1 MALGP
6 CTRKPYDYIMEE
18 LNAGRWSTLYIL
30 HVVSYLIWSSLSV
43 YSRYAKKTLQY
54 DFFLPFWHFC
64 RGNLRMKKKHCI
76 FQIYHVGWVMA
87 MQVLLFVHTDQISMP
102 FLKKAN
108 GQYGASFEQTRPNSD
123 LDHLF
128 YCRTDQHVQ
137 QSTRNSSG
145 HSPCAMHMDTGS
157 DTDECVLT
165 ICNLQFASGMATGKA
180 PHHLSCTPFFACW
193 WKIQLLVL

>member
-1 MALGP
+1 
-6 CTRKPYDYIMEE
+6 
-18 LNAGRWSTLYIL
+18 
-30 HVVSYLIWSSLSV
+30 
-43 YSRYAKKTLQY
+43 
-54 DFFLPFWHFC
+54 
-64 RGNLRMKKKHCI
+64 
-76 FQIYHVGWVMA
+76 MA

-102 FLKKAN
+102 FLEKAN

-157 DTDECVLT
+157 DTHECVLT
-165 ICNLQFASGMATGKA
+165 ICNLPVAWQLARHRTTS
-180 PHHLSCTPFFACW
+180 HVLPFSRVDE
-193 WKIQLLVL
+193 KSNY